1 MATSGIDP
9 IEAPGGGGVNEPFS
23 PTKAGGIQ
31 DNSFYNAGEAN
42 NNKATSNMNSTYQN
56 ISLSD
61 VFSE

>member
-9 IEAPGGGGVNEPFS
+9 IEGGGGMNEPFT
-23 PTKAGGIQ
+23 PNKAGGTA
-31 DNSFYNAGEAN
+31 DNSFYNAGDV
-42 NNKATSNMNSTYQN
+42 NKATSNMNSTYQN